1 MNKEQKTDVLLQMME
16 QPEQYSEQQW
26 LDILSD
32 EECRELYTMMA
43 MTQGAVDAAQA
54 DATLTEKETE
64 EELMKVKNERIKS
77 EKLKVPFFIS
87 HKVAAAFLA
96 AAFLGG
102 LTWAIS
108 PLLTSSKE
116 KRTQPTQVTAPSLIG
131 RAGGES
137 SILFTDIRL
146 DSMLTVVAQHYDKAV
161 YFGNDELK
169 GLRIH
174 TRWNPEDSLAVFIES
189 LNELDGLQLTE
200 QRDTIFVQ
208 GKTHPSPFLVG
219 RE

>member
-43 MTQGAVDAAQA
+43 MTQGAVDAATPLH
-54 DATLTEKETE
+54 D
-64 EELMKVKNERIKS
+64 ERGARRVEWVSFRKI
-77 EKLKVPFFIS
+77 
-87 HKVAAAFLA
+87 AAIFLS

-102 LTWAIS
+102 LAWAIS

-208 GKTHPSPFLVG
+208 GKTHPSPSLVG